1 VALVM
6 TKLKQMGY
14 GNEHTLAYQS
24 RVGPVEWLRPYT
36 DDTIRELGER
46 GVTEMV
52 TVPISF
58 VSEHIETLEEIDVEY
73 AELAQECGI
82 TGWAR
87 VPALGLET
95 DFIDDLADA
104 VVEALPQT
112 EEAARSDINE
122 GRPVSLRVVNDL
134 VQLRGKDQE
143 IEFGPVRYE
152 VRRTGLTPNA
162 ELINGRIAMTSI
174 TLASLWSAYDG
185 TLVTDILEGRL
196 PFSQWFGL

>member
-1 VALVM
+1 M